1 MELGNIY
8 IYTGPEQMKC
18 LTLAE
23 DSFAKK
29 EILLKAKANDKV
41 VRLLVN
47 EQPSVLR
54 SSSLRAHLTWSYLS
68 GQVMFAILETQL
80 NTDQLWR
87 LGTDRCAGRQHRW
100 HSYLATLSFQKYFM

>member
-29 EILLKAKANDKV
+29 EILLKAKANGKV

-47 EQPSVLR
+47 E
-54 SSSLRAHLTWSYLS
+54 
-68 GQVMFAILETQL
+68 
-80 NTDQLWR
+80 
-87 LGTDRCAGRQHRW
+87 
-100 HSYLATLSFQKYFM
+100 